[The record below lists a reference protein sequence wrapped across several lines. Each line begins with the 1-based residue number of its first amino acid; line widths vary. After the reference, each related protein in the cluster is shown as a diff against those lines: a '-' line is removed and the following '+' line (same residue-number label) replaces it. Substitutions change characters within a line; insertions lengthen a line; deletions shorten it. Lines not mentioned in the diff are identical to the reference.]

1 MFECLSSS
9 NFSVTLW
16 VLYIFLQY
24 EWMKKDM
31 ASVDRSKTPWLI
43 FMGHRPMYTSSSG
56 LTNVDQN
63 FVDEVEPLLL
73 DNKVDLALFGHVHNY
88 ERTCSIYDGECK
100 GMPTKDKT
108 GIDVYDHS
116 NYTATVQAV
125 IGMAGFKLD
134 KFNLQNSWSLSR
146 IPEFGYFRGHA
157 TKEELKL
164 EFVNAGTRKVE
175 DSFLITKKKKPS
187 NRKINMGK

>member
-1 MFECLSSS
+1 
-9 NFSVTLW
+9 
-16 VLYIFLQY
+16 
-24 EWMKKDM
+24 
-31 ASVDRSKTPWLI
+31 
-43 FMGHRPMYTSSSG
+43 MYTSSSG

-73 DNKVDLALFGHVHNY
+73 DNKVRRFVLHSVSIVFTYGIWLFLVYMLESMLLGNLKQVDLALFGHVHNY

-100 GMPTKDKT
+100 GMPTKDKS

-134 KFNLQNSWSLSR
+134 KFNVNSLLLFISLH
-146 IPEFGYFRGHA
+146 I
-157 TKEELKL
+157 
-164 EFVNAGTRKVE
+164 
-175 DSFLITKKKKPS
+175 
-187 NRKINMGK
+187 